1 MTATMPKPAMTVA
14 AMTVDDLAAMLPAL
28 IRVRSMDAV
37 DTVVMAAR
45 VREAATELGWRSG
58 RDTRDIAGICG
69 LRRQLRSLAN
79 LVFQRDVSREAAVD
93 LDTACRIVDRIA
105 ILAVVCAQA
114 DGDLPAGDRT
124 RGAWLGEQAPGL
136 RRLHVETGLTWD
148 DFARAIEKCRELG
161 TVTHSALA
169 RVVEGLPIPTPEP
182 VPQLEQSPRSAEEVK
197 EAVAAVSRRLT
208 EAAAPAAGITDVDVV
223 ALDPAV
229 AADFAREL
237 WRDLVVS
244 TALYTALYRRGKERG
259 TRTPLVAPS
268 ATE

>member
-1 MTATMPKPAMTVA
+1 MTATIPEA
-14 AMTVDDLAAMLPAL
+14 AMTVDDLAATLPAL
-28 IRVRSMDAV
+28 NHVRSFSAV
-37 DTVVMAAR
+37 DTAELAAR
-45 VREAATELGWRSG
+45 LRAAAIELGWGPG
-58 RDTRDIAGICG
+58 RDTRDIEGICG
-69 LRRQLRSLAN
+69 LRRQLRSLAA
-79 LVFQRDVSREAAVD
+79 LVFQRDVSRAAVAD

-105 ILAVVCAQA
+105 ILAVCSAQA

-148 DFARAIEKCRELG
+148 DFGRAIERCRELG

-169 RVVEGLPIPTPEP
+169 RVVEGLPMPTPEP
-182 VPQLEQSPRSAEEVK
+182 VTQLEQSPRSAEEVT
-197 EAVAAVSRRLT
+197 EAVSTIARRLT
-208 EAAAPAAGITDVDVV
+208 QAAGRAGGITDADV
-223 ALDPAV
+223 ATLDPAV

-244 TALYTALYRRGKERG
+244 TALYTALYRRGKARS
-259 TRTPLVAPS
+259 TRSALAALP